1 MRLGSNL
8 LDQRNTL
15 FTLTPKRLAT
25 WAKLNFS
32 LLRIDRTF
40 FLKSSEYVIQKIIAK
55 TKYFSYSGD
64 LKEGSASAGNGGI
77 TTFSRG
83 SQDRN
88 IELWAYLNVT
98 VTREGN

>member
-1 MRLGSNL
+1 MLEVFTKLGEDHSLSIFIAGLILVRLGFNL

-40 FLKSSEYVIQKIIAK
+40 FLKSSE
-55 TKYFSYSGD
+55 
-64 LKEGSASAGNGGI
+64 
-77 TTFSRG
+77 
-83 SQDRN
+83 
-88 IELWAYLNVT
+88 
-98 VTREGN
+98 